1 MYWKTK
7 LKGMLIL
14 GLLYGFIW
22 ISAGAGFAHG
32 IADDGTK
39 EVGGI
44 GIYLT
49 VSMALLL
56 TGLTLLAI
64 SLLAR
69 YIKSIQGDPF
79 NNLEDSES

>member
-7 LKGMLIL
+7 YKGMLIL
-14 GLLYGFIW
+14 GLFFGFSW
-22 ISAGAGFAHG
+22 ISTGAGFAQD
-32 IADDGTK
+32 IAANGTK
-39 EVGGI
+39 DVGGI

-69 YIKSIQGDPF
+69 YIKSIQGDQF